1 MKPSPLLT
9 HLPIAPGYLKPLVTP
24 EFIRTNIQEADAL
37 LGGFPKGGITEI
49 YGPPSSGRTT
59 LLLSFLQ
66 SATSQ
71 GEHCALIDASNSF
84 DPQSAQKSG
93 VDLKRLLWIRCPAD
107 NDKTRMEQALKCG
120 DMLAHGGGWGAII
133 LDLSDISPQWIHRL
147 PVSYWYRF
155 RRAVEHSP
163 TVMVVMEREAAVKT
177 CASLAVEMMAARPVF
192 SGTSVNFKLLKGAAI
207 SLAGRKPARPQKA
220 EFQAVAVV

>member
-1 MKPSPLLT
+1 MKSSPLLT

-59 LLLSFLQ
+59 LLLSFMQ

-133 LDLSDISPQWIHRL
+133 LDLSDISPQWIHR
-147 PVSYWYRF
+147 VSNCSESVLYREWWCRGLYCWKRENRTTVRTIGNETEANDGRLD
-155 RRAVEHSP
+155 RRGDKCE
-163 TVMVVMEREAAVKT
+163 EK
-177 CASLAVEMMAARPVF
+177 
-192 SGTSVNFKLLKGAAI
+192 K
-207 SLAGRKPARPQKA
+207 
-220 EFQAVAVV
+220 